1 MQCQNFRFFVRARA
15 HAHILYF
22 YTVAEKCYSIGMEIE
37 TLLKN
42 TSRSLYLSVQAL
54 PKKIRP
60 AFGIAYL
67 LCRYADTIAD
77 TELLPAKHRVHWIEH
92 FPQLIEEQNPEEEKQ
107 LVGEISGNTDNP
119 HEAELIKHLPACLQN
134 YNQVNDLQKPFI
146 LEVVRNVCEG
156 MKIDLSYFP
165 HENFTAPKAFAND
178 EDLQHYCRLMGGKPG
193 RFWSQLIYHAT
204 PINMEKEK
212 FYQLGERVGDALQ
225 IVNILRDLPKDLRL
239 GRCYFPQSDLDNAHL
254 SAEDLLKA
262 ENSARF
268 GPIKQKWISWGKQ
281 NLVEGK
287 KYYSLLPK
295 TDPRIRASVA
305 WPMLWTADTFIKLA
319 QEPELLNSQKRVKIP
334 RSTIYHTLFLT
345 PLVLASNHLFSA
357 WLDRKLAKIR

>member
-1 MQCQNFRFFVRARA
+1 M
-15 HAHILYF
+15 
-22 YTVAEKCYSIGMEIE
+22 
-37 TLLKN
+37 LLKN

-60 AFGIAYL
+60 AFSVAYL

-77 TELLPAKHRVHWIEH
+77 TELLPAKRRAYWVEC
-92 FPQLIEEQNPEEEKQ
+92 FPKLVVEQNPEEEKQ
-107 LVGEISGNTDNP
+107 LVSEIAGNTDNP
-119 HEAELIKHLPACLQN
+119 HEEELIKHLPACLQN
-134 YNQVNDLQKPFI
+134 FNQISDAQKPFI

-165 HENFTAPKAFAND
+165 HENFTAPKAFAHE

-204 PINMEKEK
+204 SIDMEEEK

-239 GRCYFPQSDLDNAHL
+239 GRCYFPQSDLESAHL
-254 SAEDLLKA
+254 SAKDLLKT

-281 NLVEGK
+281 NLTEGTS
-287 KYYSLLPK
+287 YYSLLSK
-295 TDPRIRASVA
+295 ADPRIRASVA
-305 WPMLWTADTFIKLA
+305 WPILWTADTFIKLA
-319 QEPELLNSQKRVKIP
+319 QEPELLDVQKRVKIP
-334 RSTIYHTLFLT
+334 RSTIYRTMFFT
-345 PLVLASNHLFSA
+345 PLILASNSIFYA
-357 WLDRKLAKIR
+357 WLGRKLAKIR